1 MMYYILGSILIALY
15 LVLIIWAS
23 VDILRSNR
31 NKSMILLLLLAPIVG
46 PIIYFQSK

>member
-1 MMYYILGSILIALY
+1 MIYYILGGILIALD

-23 VDILRSNR
+23 VDILKSNR
-31 NKSMILLLLLAPIVG
+31 NIGLIFLLLLAPVVG